1 MNSIKK
7 IEGRDFMKLKKAI
20 KNFDTLKRKHKK
32 GKIGD
37 EIYGRSVNDISAV
50 SNDGYQWKVDT
61 DGNWYKNV
69 NGEWVKDNVN
79 LADKKSPQTLM
90 QLLVMIIKSMLTYI
104 PKKLL
109 FMLIITAITFL
120 VHTYLV
126 IYPNGGY
133 WPGTNATLD
142 KILALKGNEKSG
154 LAFWTILSFLIVS
167 LLRRVRN
174 LGFKKVI
181 SGFYTGPV
189 RVFKS
194 TFSKSKNYL
203 PFFMITS
210 ATLLLLAQFLIKN
223 SAIAYLFIIAAVL
236 AIITYKSDLSYM
248 FLRLGYQD
256 LLRLFKKKNGRFNDI
271 YFDGFQLAV
280 IISMLLYITLPYRP
294 VSVYLFCLLAI
305 ASLFYKKI
313 NKSNKLTSKLMIL
326 TVIGLNLSVFFI
338 SRVYADDGGVYEAG
352 GFIPWITSPGAITA
366 VILGLPPALGASI
379 GALIALVTSTNDLM
393 DTFVYDASDYAAEDI
408 DYESEEYDVDESEEY
423 SDVDEDEYDVEAE
436 DDEDTAEDTEYDVED
451 EDEDEDEEYSDDSEE
466 EYDEDEEEYIDDDDY
481 DVDEILEDLYDS
493 VFGTPIDKVEG
504 IIGLSEVAMEL
515 SVDASD
521 FILTST
527 ALNTIFDGF
536 DSIVPSWFEEGAKDT
551 ANEAWDYM
559 GATKD
564 LMDLADLIPKDS
576 TIPGIMDAA
585 GMFKDALDNMGLGDS
600 MGYAAVKSFMSNK
613 IKSFIFDKDVNPG
626 LVLMD
631 VLTTVLIGESEAS
644 KIISPGKTIQGGANF
659 IIDKITDVYNGTDD
673 VSKRLKNGDY
683 GGVWKVADESTEL
696 IADAVYNPNEFKKD
710 FENVVTSD
718 EFYDGMYDTNKALWK
733 PKEGSWA
740 VKRGACYI
748 GEKTCE
754 GFIKIADG
762 VHMFSSWL
770 GSKI

>member
-7 IEGRDFMKLKKAI
+7 IEGRGFMKLKKAI

-37 EIYGRSVNDISAV
+37 EIYERSVNDISAV
-50 SNDGYQWKVDT
+50 SNDGDQWKVDT

-90 QLLVMIIKSMLTYI
+90 QLIVMILKSMLTYI
-104 PKKLL
+104 PKKLI
-109 FMLIITAITFL
+109 FMLIIALVTFL

-133 WPGTNATLD
+133 VPGTNAALE
-142 KILALKGNEKSG
+142 KVLALKGNKG
-154 LAFWTILSFLIVS
+154 GGVAFWTILSFLIIS
-167 LLRRVRN
+167 LLRRIRN

-181 SGFYTGPV
+181 SGFYTGPI

-203 PFFMITS
+203 SFLMITS
-210 ATLLLLAQFLIKN
+210 AILLLLAQFLIKN

-236 AIITYKSDLSYM
+236 AIITFKSDLSYL
-248 FLRLGYQD
+248 FIRLGYQD
-256 LLRLFKKKNGRFNDI
+256 LLKLFKKKNGKFNDI
-271 YFDGFQLAV
+271 YFDGFQLA
-280 IISMLLYITLPYRP
+280 IIVSMLLYINLPYKP
-294 VSVYLFCLLAI
+294 VSVFLFCTLAI
-305 ASLFYKKI
+305 ATLFYGKFKT
-313 NKSNKLTSKLMIL
+313 SNKVTSKLLIIGI
-326 TVIGLNLSVFFI
+326 IGLNLGVFFM
-338 SRVYADDGGVYEAG
+338 SRVYAHDGGVYEAG
-352 GFIPWITSPGAITA
+352 GFIPWLTSPGAFIA

-379 GALIALVTSTNDLM
+379 GGLIGLITSTNDFL
-393 DTFVYDASDYAAEDI
+393 DTFDYDDSDYT
-408 DYESEEYDVDESEEY
+408 DVDVETELEMD
-423 SDVDEDEYDVEAE
+423 DVQDNTEDTVENIEYDVEAE
-436 DDEDTAEDTEYDVED
+436 DDEYDENEEYSDGD
-451 EDEDEDEEYSDDSEE
+451 EDEDDFDSTAK
-466 EYDEDEEEYIDDDDY
+466 DDDY

-493 VFGTPIDKVEG
+493 VFGNPIDKVEG
-504 IIGLSEVAMEL
+504 ILGLSEVAMEL

-527 ALNTIFDGF
+527 ALTTIFDGF
-536 DSIVPSWFEEGAKDT
+536 DSVVPGWFEEGAKNT

-576 TIPGIMDAA
+576 TVPGIMDAA
-585 GMFKDALDNMGLGDS
+585 GIFKDALDNMGLGDS

-631 VLTTVLIGESEAS
+631 ALTTILIGESEAS

-659 IIDKITDVYNGTDD
+659 IIDKVTDVYNGTDD

-696 IADAVYNPNEFKKD
+696 LADAVYNPNEFKKD

>member
-7 IEGRDFMKLKKAI
+7 IEGRGFMKLKKAI

-37 EIYGRSVNDISAV
+37 EIYERSVNDISAV
-50 SNDGYQWKVDT
+50 SNDGDQWKVDT

-90 QLLVMIIKSMLTYI
+90 QLIVMILKSMLTYI
-104 PKKLL
+104 PKKLI
-109 FMLIITAITFL
+109 FMLIIALVTFL

-133 WPGTNATLD
+133 VPGTNAALE
-142 KILALKGNEKSG
+142 KVLALKGNKG
-154 LAFWTILSFLIVS
+154 GGVAFWTILSFLIIS
-167 LLRRVRN
+167 LLRRIRN
-174 LGFKKVI
+174 LGLKKVI
-181 SGFYTGPV
+181 SGFYTGPI

-203 PFFMITS
+203 SFLMITS
-210 ATLLLLAQFLIKN
+210 AILLLLAQFLIKN

-236 AIITYKSDLSYM
+236 AIITFKSDLSYL
-248 FLRLGYQD
+248 FIRLGYQD
-256 LLRLFKKKNGRFNDI
+256 LLKLFKKKNGKFNDI
-271 YFDGFQLAV
+271 YFDGFQLA
-280 IISMLLYITLPYRP
+280 IIVSMLLYINLPYKP
-294 VSVYLFCLLAI
+294 VSVFLFCTLAI
-305 ASLFYKKI
+305 ATLFYGKFKT
-313 NKSNKLTSKLMIL
+313 SNKVTSKLLIIGI
-326 TVIGLNLSVFFI
+326 IGLNLGVFFM
-338 SRVYADDGGVYEAG
+338 SRVYAHDGGVYEAG
-352 GFIPWITSPGAITA
+352 GFIPWLTSPGAFIA

-379 GALIALVTSTNDLM
+379 GGLIGLITSTNDFL
-393 DTFVYDASDYAAEDI
+393 DTFDYDDSDYT
-408 DYESEEYDVDESEEY
+408 DVDVETELEMD
-423 SDVDEDEYDVEAE
+423 DVQDNTEDTVENIEYDVEAE
-436 DDEDTAEDTEYDVED
+436 DDEYDENEEYSDGD
-451 EDEDEDEEYSDDSEE
+451 EDEDDFDSTAK
-466 EYDEDEEEYIDDDDY
+466 DDDY

-493 VFGTPIDKVEG
+493 VFGNPIDKVEG
-504 IIGLSEVAMEL
+504 ILGLSEVAMEL

-527 ALNTIFDGF
+527 ALTTIFDGF
-536 DSIVPSWFEEGAKDT
+536 DSVVPGWFEEGAKNT

-576 TIPGIMDAA
+576 TVPGIMDAA
-585 GMFKDALDNMGLGDS
+585 GIFKDALDNMGLGDS

-631 VLTTVLIGESEAS
+631 ALTTILIGESEAS

-659 IIDKITDVYNGTDD
+659 IIDKVTDVYNGTDD

-696 IADAVYNPNEFKKD
+696 LADAVYNPNEFKKD